1 MVHPNSGRPQFIRAY
16 HGCYDPLAY
25 SILYPGGETG
35 WKDKSILLEETPTI
49 RFPHN
54 RRKYTKRKTDDGHTA
69 PSVRARTSGVRQ
81 KHVQP
86 RTSGVRQKHVQPIS
100 QTTHSAPDLC
110 EDEGDCDN
118 NMAEDGEGDGG
129 GSRLHVSAWEY
140 YCYIMQIC
148 NGVFNIFFHGRRLF

>member
-35 WKDKSILLEETPTI
+35 WKDKSILLEEMPTI
-49 RFPHN
+49 RFPRN
-54 RRKYTKRKTDDGHTA
+54 RRKYTKRKTDGMTSTWPTGLLIVGYISLKFSLIYGNVLIYISVIILTDGHTA

-86 RTSGVRQKHVQPIS
+86 IS
-100 QTTHSAPDLC
+100 QTTHSGCNIMLQ
-110 EDEGDCDN
+110 
-118 NMAEDGEGDGG
+118 
-129 GSRLHVSAWEY
+129 LHFCSISLIY
-140 YCYIMQIC
+140 T
-148 NGVFNIFFHGRRLF
+148 